1 MEGKSRRNGHGLV
14 VWAIFATYP
23 RATIDKSS
31 ASSGLVR
38 VELDGAAET
47 FLCLEFLLLADIP
60 NWTKLCHTQLQDSF
74 PRIMVLSKV
83 SWDSASVFYLA
94 VYDQP
99 KAWGVSKTL
108 EAKKTSPFFRECVF
122 FGRMNETFTDW
133 LEIGPEASKIPILKS
148 VWGFSVFRNSSPAM
162 VSDVTCIGKIL
173 ITKLNR
179 KIARQPI
186 GISKKQH
193 TDLKT
198 KPLRLTL
205 SRSFVCAVRFDTQL
219 IRSTNHRPF
228 RIVALESF
236 YD

>member
-1 MEGKSRRNGHGLV
+1 MSNLRYLPSSNHRQKFCLLGFSESWTWRRRRNFPLPWISSSWGHSELNEALSHSCRIV
-14 VWAIFATYP
+14 SHESWFC
-23 RATIDKSS
+23 RKSP
-31 ASSGLVR
+31 G
-38 VELDGAAET
+38 T
-47 FLCLEFLLLADIP
+47 LLLCFYWRFMINQRREVLA
-60 NWTKLCHTQLQDSF
+60 KLWKQKKPLHF
-74 PRIMVLSKV
+74 
-83 SWDSASVFYLA
+83 SASVSSLDEWMKPLRIDLKL
-94 VYDQP
+94 VWRLP
-99 KAWGVSKTL
+99 
-108 EAKKTSPFFRECVF
+108 
-122 FGRMNETFTDW
+122 
-133 LEIGPEASKIPILKS
+133 KIPILKS

-205 SRSFVCAVRFDTQL
+205 GRSFICAVRFDTQL

>member
-1 MEGKSRRNGHGLV
+1 
-14 VWAIFATYP
+14 
-23 RATIDKSS
+23 
-31 ASSGLVR
+31 
-38 VELDGAAET
+38 
-47 FLCLEFLLLADIP
+47 
-60 NWTKLCHTQLQDSF
+60 
-74 PRIMVLSKV
+74 MVLSKV
-83 SWDSASVFYLA
+83 SWDSASVFLLA

-108 EAKKTSPFFRECVF
+108 EAKKPLHFS
-122 FGRMNETFTDW
+122 
-133 LEIGPEASKIPILKS
+133 ASVSSLDEWMKPLRNDLKLVRRLPKIPILKS

-205 SRSFVCAVRFDTQL
+205 SRSFICAVRFDTQL
-219 IRSTNHRPF
+219 IRPTNNRPF

>member
-1 MEGKSRRNGHGLV
+1 MKPLR
-14 VWAIFATYP
+14 
-23 RATIDKSS
+23 IDLK
-31 ASSGLVR
+31 LVR
-38 VELDGAAET
+38 RL
-47 FLCLEFLLLADIP
+47 P
-60 NWTKLCHTQLQDSF
+60 
-74 PRIMVLSKV
+74 
-83 SWDSASVFYLA
+83 
-94 VYDQP
+94 
-99 KAWGVSKTL
+99 
-108 EAKKTSPFFRECVF
+108 
-122 FGRMNETFTDW
+122 
-133 LEIGPEASKIPILKS
+133 KIPILKS
-148 VWGFSVFRNSSPAM
+148 VWGFSVFRNSSLAM

-205 SRSFVCAVRFDTQL
+205 SRSFICAVRFDTQL